1 MSERLLGAVVGMH
14 GDDSGLIM
22 PPSMAPIQV
31 VLVPVAAH
39 KSEAVMD
46 TVRDVESTLKSAG
59 IRVHVDD
66 RDIRPGQKY
75 YDWEIKGVPLRLDIG
90 PRDVEKGHAFAAR
103 RTGGKQPIPL
113 VTILESV
120 NNELD
125 EIQTVLKSSST
136 EHRNQIVKCVNSLD
150 ELTDEGHIFEV
161 AFCGNDA
168 DAEVLEKTSNLTLL
182 GEALEQF
189 SEPRP
194 CIVTGEMTT
203 IRQHLA
209 RMY

>member
-1 MSERLLGAVVGMH
+1 M
-14 GDDSGLIM
+14 
-22 PPSMAPIQV
+22 
-31 VLVPVAAH
+31 
-39 KSEAVMD
+39 
-46 TVRDVESTLKSAG
+46 
-59 IRVHVDD
+59 
-66 RDIRPGQKY
+66 
-75 YDWEIKGVPLRLDIG
+75 PLRLDIG

-113 VTILESV
+113 ATILESV

-125 EIQTVLKSSST
+125 EIQTALKSSST

-161 AFCGNDA
+161 AFCGTDA

>member
-1 MSERLLGAVVGMH
+1 
-14 GDDSGLIM
+14 
-22 PPSMAPIQV
+22 
-31 VLVPVAAH
+31 
-39 KSEAVMD
+39 
-46 TVRDVESTLKSAG
+46 
-59 IRVHVDD
+59 
-66 RDIRPGQKY
+66 
-75 YDWEIKGVPLRLDIG
+75 
-90 PRDVEKGHAFAAR
+90 
-103 RTGGKQPIPL
+103 
-113 VTILESV
+113 
-120 NNELD
+120 
-125 EIQTVLKSSST
+125 
-136 EHRNQIVKCVNSLD
+136 LD